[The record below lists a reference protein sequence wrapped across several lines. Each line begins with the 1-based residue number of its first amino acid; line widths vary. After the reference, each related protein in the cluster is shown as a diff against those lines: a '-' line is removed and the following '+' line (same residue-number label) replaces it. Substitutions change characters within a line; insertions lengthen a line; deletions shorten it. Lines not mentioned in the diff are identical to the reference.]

1 MTVCDGVF
9 CDGVLLTEYGRDGI
23 RDRIGRPG
31 SLRVGS
37 AGFWGTDMA
46 GPLLQVEDLRT
57 TIYLDEGVVH
67 AVDGVSFTLNRGETV
82 ALVGESGAGK
92 SMVAQSILRILP
104 DNARIEG
111 GRLLFS
117 PSDEAPL
124 DLAQL
129 PPDGKT
135 MRAIRGSAI
144 GMIFQEPMTSFSPV
158 HTIGDQIGETVRLH
172 RGASRAE
179 ARVQAIHALKAV
191 GFRDPERK
199 VDAYPFELSGG
210 LRQRAMIAMALAC
223 RPALLIADEPTSAV
237 DVTIQIQILH
247 LLVALQREYGMALLL
262 IAHDPGVV
270 AYLADRVVVMYR
282 GKVMETGP
290 LADLYANPQHPYLQA
305 LFRSVPDLDLDE
317 SHRLQAIP
325 GTVPDPFL
333 ELQGCPFL
341 SRCLEAEA
349 ELCGRAMPQLT
360 RLTPDHWVA
369 CYKRGSVPEPAH
381 AAVKA

>member
-1 MTVCDGVF
+1 M
-9 CDGVLLTEYGRDGI
+9 
-23 RDRIGRPG
+23 
-31 SLRVGS
+31 
-37 AGFWGTDMA
+37 GF
-46 GPLLQVEDLRT
+46 PLLQVADLRT
-57 TIYLDEGVVH
+57 SISLDEGVVR
-67 AVDGVSFTLNRGETV
+67 AVDGVSFAVERGETV

-117 PSDEAPL
+117 PTGEPPL

-135 MRAIRGSAI
+135 MRAIRGGSI

-158 HTIGDQIGETVRLH
+158 HTIGDQIGEMLRLH
-172 RGASRAE
+172 RGASRTE
-179 ARVQAIHALKAV
+179 ARMAAVQTLAAV

-237 DVTIQIQILH
+237 DVTIQIQILD
-247 LLVALQREYGMALLL
+247 LLLALQREYGLALLL

-290 LADLYANPQHPYLQA
+290 VASLYANPQHPYLQA
-305 LFRSVPDLDLDE
+305 LFGSTPDFGLDDGD
-317 SHRLQAIP
+317 RLQAIP
-325 GTVPDPFL
+325 GTVPDPL
-333 ELQGCPFL
+333 LPMPGCPFL
-341 SRCLEAEA
+341 SRCPEGEQDP
-349 ELCGRAMPQLT
+349 CGLAMPCPT
-360 RLTPDHWVA
+360 PVTPDHLVA
-369 CYKRGSVPEPAH
+369 CYKRGSVAEPAQG
-381 AAVKA
+381 ARRS